1 MLGRLYSQTLRCRF
15 NNHRNRL
22 KQLCGLY
29 LYHHF
34 SSNGHT
40 LDDISIMPI
49 EEVVSE
55 PDDGITLGCKR
66 LQREEFWYREL
77 HVHVCTIYPYGLNDN
92 VKGVGNV
99 SKSDGELIVYALF
112 NRSERKFRKRKPH
125 RRRRRVTSNEVSEQ
139 IKSVVFGYK
148 STGFTFRLHYY
159 MYLMGLTK
167 YKMRIVADVIS
178 TLVIDEVVKASP
190 FLLVLC
196 YLLMI

>member
-1 MLGRLYSQTLRCRF
+1 MNCGTKSVIYLISCKKCGVQYVGETSHTLRCRF

-34 SSNGHT
+34 SSDGHT

-77 HVHVCTIYPYGLNDN
+77 CTMYRLKHGFECHTGYNGTVATSARGPQARG
-92 VKGVGNV
+92 
-99 SKSDGELIVYALF
+99 
-112 NRSERKFRKRKPH
+112 RKPL
-125 RRRRRVTSNEVSEQ
+125 
-139 IKSVVFGYK
+139 
-148 STGFTFRLHYY
+148 RLHYSPY
-159 MYLMGLTK
+159 GARSHALT
-167 YKMRIVADVIS
+167 YFIACRCR
-178 TLVIDEVVKASP
+178 
-190 FLLVLC
+190 F
-196 YLLMI
+196 